1 MIGSVGVKN
10 GSDGKREICGF
21 LREQGNAQPAMRGG
35 EGTGFCEHGRVYQGG
50 TSQRTAGESEG
61 ERMSATIL
69 QKVHLEAFAE
79 WLAEKGFEVRQ
90 ETPEKI
96 IIEVKEPKN

>member
-1 MIGSVGVKN
+1 
-10 GSDGKREICGF
+10 
-21 LREQGNAQPAMRGG
+21 
-35 EGTGFCEHGRVYQGG
+35 
-50 TSQRTAGESEG
+50 
-61 ERMSATIL
+61 MSATIL